1 MLSIRATN
9 CAKEATGALQFDVN
23 NLNGSILVISQVS
36 ILIVLH
42 CECEYRQVRSA
53 TRRLPICLWYRSLF
67 ALAYRLRPNL
77 LIGIK

>member
-9 CAKEATGALQFDVN
+9 CAKEATDALQYIVKDMY
-23 NLNGSILVISQVS
+23 GSICDLANVHLDSQAMVHHT
-36 ILIVLH
+36 VLH

-67 ALAYRLRPNL
+67 VL
-77 LIGIK
+77 GQTF